1 MEKQR
6 GDKRHAPNA
15 SHSHVRTLRQA
26 LVEGGEKQV
35 QQAMSLLYMRNGM
48 ITSKC
53 SGVQGDAGT
62 YVTKCVTLIVASR
75 AE

>member
-6 GDKRHAPNA
+6 GDKHRAPNA
-15 SHSHVRTLRQA
+15 TRSHVRTLRKA

-35 QQAMSLLYMRNGM
+35 RQAMSLLYMRNGM

-53 SGVQGDAGT
+53 SGVQGDAAT

-75 AE
+75 TE